1 VQGSSKQTINKLF
14 GKVKLNDLLKHG
26 NIIARSMGLI
36 KGLMILYRKGL
47 MQGLMQSL
55 MQGLMQSLMQGLMQ
69 SLMQGLMQSLMILYR
84 KGFYITITYDVYTR
98 GYPSKQE
105 MSLIMRNESYNE
117 K

>member
-1 VQGSSKQTINKLF
+1 MQGSSKQTINKLF

-55 MQGLMQSLMQGLMQ
+55 MQGLMQSLM
-69 SLMQGLMQSLMILYR
+69 ILYR

>member
-55 MQGLMQSLMQGLMQ
+55 MQGLMQSLM
-69 SLMQGLMQSLMILYR
+69 ILYR

>member
-69 SLMQGLMQSLMILYR
+69 SLMILYR